1 MYTNHRVTINHV
13 LFYDYLIS
21 TLLIAVLSVLVFQK
35 KEWLC
40 LNCQTQRA
48 LSGSLGDTPAPVAQP
63 AGSPRPPATANQ
75 QPSQQKG
82 PNQLSGHRPTGPQ
95 QHQKPPGAQ
104 VSGPLSPVKQ
114 AGPAP
119 HTKGP
124 SQASAQTK
132 GSVQPVPQPKG
143 SIQPPSQTKGPAQ
156 PSAQSK
162 GPQIKG
168 PNQSHAQSK
177 GPVQSANQIKGQTQ
191 AKGPTQT
198 KGSAQPSAQ
207 TKGPSHPSGAK
218 ASSTPGKT
226 APNHAK
232 ASPTPKTVPTQSK
245 STGNNQARKQP
256 QSQEKTKV
264 TSKSLKEDVKAS
276 PKKALSETV
285 TSPKDMKIAEDAQKS
300 RHHEVSYL
308 QLVRLHLL
316 ILIHHFDFFCSIQI
330 IVTISQNHHPI
341 IILLIIHSRSLS
353 SYHYP

>member
-1 MYTNHRVTINHV
+1 M
-13 LFYDYLIS
+13 
-21 TLLIAVLSVLVFQK
+21 LVFQK

-63 AGSPRPPATANQ
+63 VGSPRPPATANQ
-75 QPSQQKG
+75 QSPQQKG
-82 PNQLSGHRPTGPQ
+82 PNQLSGPRPTGPQ
-95 QHQKPPGAQ
+95 QQQKPPGPQ
-104 VSGPLSPVKQ
+104 VSGPSLSPVKQ

-124 SQASAQTK
+124 SQASPQTK
-132 GSVQPVPQPKG
+132 GSAQPVPQPKG
-143 SIQPPSQTKGPAQ
+143 SAQPPSQTKGSTQ

-162 GPQIKG
+162 GPQMKG

-177 GPVQSANQIKGQTQ
+177 GPAQSANQIKGQSQ

-198 KGSAQPSAQ
+198 KGSSQPSAQ

-218 ASSTPGKT
+218 ASSTPGKA
-226 APNHAK
+226 APNHGK
-232 ASPTPKTVPTQSK
+232 AFPTPKTAPTQSK
-245 STGNNQARKQP
+245 PTGNNQARKPP

-276 PKKALSETV
+276 PKKALSETI
-285 TSPKDMKIAEDAQKS
+285 TSPKDTKIAEDAQKS

-316 ILIHHFDFFCSIQI
+316 LLIHPLDFCFA
-330 IVTISQNHHPI
+330 PFE
-341 IILLIIHSRSLS
+341 
-353 SYHYP
+353 

>member
-1 MYTNHRVTINHV
+1 MCAYFHY
-13 LFYDYLIS
+13 FIS
-21 TLLIAVLSVLVFQK
+21 KLLIAVLSVLVFQK

-48 LSGSLGDTPAPVAQP
+48 LSGSLGDIPAPVAQP
-63 AGSPRPPATANQ
+63 VGSPRPPATTSQ
-75 QPSQQKG
+75 QPPQQKG
-82 PNQLSGHRPTGPQ
+82 PSQLSGPRPTGPQ
-95 QHQKPPGAQ
+95 QQQKATGPQ
-104 VSGPLSPVKQ
+104 VSGPVSPVKQ

-124 SQASAQTK
+124 SQASPQTK
-132 GSVQPVPQPKG
+132 GSAQPKG
-143 SIQPPSQTKGPAQ
+143 STQPPSQTKGPTQ

-168 PNQSHAQSK
+168 PNQSNVQSK
-177 GPVQSANQIKGQTQ
+177 GPVLSANQIKGPSQ

-207 TKGPSHPSGAK
+207 TKGPSHPSSAK
-218 ASSTPGKT
+218 ASSTTGKA

-232 ASPTPKTVPTQSK
+232 SFPNQSKIAPTQSK
-245 STGNNQARKQP
+245 PTGNNQARKQP

-276 PKKALSETV
+276 PKKALSETL
-285 TSPKDMKIAEDAQKS
+285 TSPKDMKISEDAQKS

-308 QLVRLHLL
+308 QLLRLHMLLL
-316 ILIHHFDFFCSIQI
+316 IYHYDFFCFIGTT
-330 IVTISQNHHPI
+330 VTILKS
-341 IILLIIHSRSLS
+341 SLS
-353 SYHYP
+353 AF

>member
-1 MYTNHRVTINHV
+1 MC
-13 LFYDYLIS
+13 FCLIIL
-21 TLLIAVLSVLVFQK
+21 TWLIAVRFVLVFQK

-48 LSGSLGDTPAPVAQP
+48 LSGSLGDIPAPLAQP
-63 AGSPRPPATANQ
+63 MGSPRPPATANQ
-75 QPSQQKG
+75 QPPQQKG
-82 PNQLSGHRPTGPQ
+82 PNQLTGPRPTDPQ
-95 QHQKPPGAQ
+95 QQQKAPGPQ
-104 VSGPLSPVKQ
+104 VSGPVSPLKQ

-119 HTKGP
+119 HSKGP
-124 SQASAQTK
+124 SQASPQTK
-132 GSVQPVPQPKG
+132 GSAQPITQPKG
-143 SIQPPSQTKGPAQ
+143 PTQPPSQKGPTQ

-177 GPVQSANQIKGQTQ
+177 GPANQIKGSSQ

-198 KGSAQPSAQ
+198 KGPAQPSAQ

-218 ASSTPGKT
+218 ASSAPGKA

-232 ASPTPKTVPTQSK
+232 ASPTLSKTAPAQSK
-245 STGNNQARKQP
+245 PTGNNQARKQP

-285 TSPKDMKIAEDAQKS
+285 TSPKDMKIDEDTQKS

-308 QLVRLHLL
+308 QLLRLHLL
-316 ILIHHFDFFCSIQI
+316 LLIHHFDFFFA
-330 IVTISQNHHPI
+330 PFEY
-341 IILLIIHSRSLS
+341 L
-353 SYHYP
+353 